1 MDVDEQPQTVLQTME
16 TKLKSNLKIDF
27 LEFIDTSGNCGS
39 SYSVTIVSPDFNKK
53 MTLARHKLVN
63 QILSDEIAQLHA
75 FSQVSPIYHPNS
87 PQLVHTHNYSHTRTT
102 SKYPFGLSIIL
113 PPAEAENESEGYLAD
128 TPHAGL
134 LSALLCFARKLL
146 RPSNSQRKRRSR
158 R

>member
-75 FSQVSPIYHPNS
+75 FSQK
-87 PQLVHTHNYSHTRTT
+87 T
-102 SKYPFGLSIIL
+102 F
-113 PPAEAENESEGYLAD
+113 
-128 TPHAGL
+128 TPEQ
-134 LSALLCFARKLL
+134 FAKE
-146 RPSNSQRKRRSR
+146 KTK
-158 R
+158 